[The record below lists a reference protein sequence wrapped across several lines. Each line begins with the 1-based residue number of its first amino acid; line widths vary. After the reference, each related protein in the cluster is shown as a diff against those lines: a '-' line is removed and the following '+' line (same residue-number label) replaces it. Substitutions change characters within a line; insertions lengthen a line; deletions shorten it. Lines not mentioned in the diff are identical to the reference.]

1 LLQRSF
7 FALALGLA
15 GCAAQVGDPDLLEA
29 EAEAEAQ
36 EAEAEAR
43 EAELRTSIGNLGFTY
58 GGGAQCWWSEQPQ
71 LACNLPYTDVQ
82 ADGRVPTCN
91 TCSCQDC
98 VRFPFYGSQLLR
110 VRLREE
116 GSSILGSFHYEIH
129 DPAQL
134 RPYIVVGVG
143 SQTNPSDYELVDI
156 DPNYVIGS
164 NYHVIVPQRFQGQ
177 NVYVWFV
184 RNDGGKLSTPL
195 PPSYVYV
202 P

>member
-1 LLQRSF
+1 LLPRSF

-15 GCAAQVGDPDLLEA
+15 GCAAQVGDPDLLD
-29 EAEAEAQ
+29 EAEAQ
-36 EAEAEAR
+36 EAEL
-43 EAELRTSIGNLGFTY
+43 LRTRNGNLTI
-58 GGGAQCWWSEQPQ
+58 GGGAQCWWSEEPQ
-71 LACNLPYTDVQ
+71 LTCDLPYTDVQ

-98 VRFPFYGSQLLR
+98 VRFPFWGSQLLR
-110 VRLREE
+110 VRLREV

-134 RPYIVVGVG
+134 RPYVVVGVG
-143 SQTNPSDYELVDI
+143 SQTNPSDYELVTI

-164 NYHVIVPQRFQGQ
+164 NYHVVVPQRFQGQ

-195 PPSYVYV
+195 PPSYVYA

>member
-1 LLQRSF
+1 LLPRSF
-7 FALALGLA
+7 FALALGLV
-15 GCAAQVGDPDLLEA
+15 GCAAPVGDPLLID
-29 EAEAEAQ
+29 EAEAQ
-36 EAEAEAR
+36 EAE
-43 EAELRTSIGNLGFTY
+43 LRTPNGNLTI
-58 GGGAQCWWSEQPQ
+58 GGGAQCWWSEEPQ
-71 LACNLPYTDVQ
+71 LTCDLPYTDVQ
-82 ADGRVPTCN
+82 GDGRVPTCN

-134 RPYIVVGVG
+134 RPYVVVGVG

-164 NYHVIVPQRFQGQ
+164 NYHVVMPQRFQGQ

-195 PPSYVYV
+195 PPSYVKV